1 MFAAV
6 GKSAPSGFFCQ
17 PFGFTSCYTWA
28 MDAQE
33 LKNALGANTTELARL
48 CGVHRMTMQKW
59 LTGER
64 PPSAA
69 VVRLFGLLVW
79 LDDQGLLEK
88 AVRDLEDAGGLGAMN
103 QPERE

>member
-1 MFAAV
+1 
-6 GKSAPSGFFCQ
+6 
-17 PFGFTSCYTWA
+17 

-33 LKNALGANTTELARL
+33 LKKSLGANTTELARL

-69 VVRLFGLLVW
+69 VVRLFDLIAW
-79 LDDQGLLEK
+79 LDDQGLLER
-88 AVRDLEDAGGLGAMN
+88 AIRDLDEA
-103 QPERE
+103 RK

>member
-1 MFAAV
+1 MN
-6 GKSAPSGFFCQ
+6 
-17 PFGFTSCYTWA
+17 
-28 MDAQE
+28 AQD

-69 VVRLFGLLVW
+69 VVRLFELIAW

-88 AVRDLEDAGGLGAMN
+88 AIRDLDATGK
-103 QPERE
+103 